1 MKLELYKFDTCPYC
15 VRVYKAIERLGR
27 TDIEMHD
34 VMKNEDDFKRLMEV
48 GGKDQVPC
56 LFIDG
61 VPMYESLDII
71 DWLEKHPQES

>member
-15 VRVYKAIERLGR
+15 VRVFEYIEKSGR

-34 VMKNEDDFKRLMEV
+34 IMKNEADYKRLLEV
-48 GGKDQVPC
+48 GGMDQVPC

-71 DWLEKHPQES
+71 DWLEKHPQ

>member
-1 MKLELYKFDTCPYC
+1 MKLELYKFDSCPYC
-15 VRVYKAIERLGR
+15 VRVFNAIEKSGR

-34 VMKNEDDFKRLMEV
+34 IEECAVDYKRLLKD

-71 DWLEKHPQES
+71 DWLEKHPQEK

>member
-1 MKLELYKFDTCPYC
+1 MKLELYKFESCPYC
-15 VRVYKAIERLGR
+15 VRVFKAIEKMGR

-34 VMKNEDDFKRLMEV
+34 IEENAADYKRLLEV

-61 VPMYESLDII
+61 VPMYENLDII
-71 DWLEKHPQES
+71 DWLEKHPQEK